1 MNSSHQNYFP
11 FVTCHI
17 KKKKKKVNAS
27 IIFARWAFKLTGLL
41 RAPTSC
47 QAGPRPPAT
56 ADAGTA
62 CSSFLSLT
70 LGLMPQ
76 QYFDLRG
83 AYCTWWANT
92 TFESS
97 CDFATINQN
106 CCLKKTKKNIPCSFQ
121 VSRFLPVHRS
131 ADVTSLH

>member
-1 MNSSHQNYFP
+1 MFFNEWQPAKLFPFCHLSHQ
-11 FVTCHI
+11 T
-17 KKKKKKVNAS
+17 KKKKVNAS

-70 LGLMPQ
+70 LDLMPQ

-92 TFESS
+92 TFESC
-97 CDFATINQN
+97 CDFCNYQSKLL
-106 CCLKKTKKNIPCSFQ
+106 LKKKPKKTFLVP
-121 VSRFLPVHRS
+121 SRFPGSCLS
-131 ADVTSLH
+131 TGLLT